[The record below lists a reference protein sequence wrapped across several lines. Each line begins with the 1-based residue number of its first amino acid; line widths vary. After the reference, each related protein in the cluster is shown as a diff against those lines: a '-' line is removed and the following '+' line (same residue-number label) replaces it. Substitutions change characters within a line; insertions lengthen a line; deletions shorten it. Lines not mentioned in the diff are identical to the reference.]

1 MWGRSVDG
9 QVLRFRLAG
18 INNQNFLMRDE
29 ETGSVWQQ
37 VTGEAIA
44 GPLRGKR
51 LAPVASDE
59 LRWGRARRESPATA
73 TVLRGEAAREAAG
86 DYDRGWEA
94 AIAGLPTVVDVRG
107 SALAPRALV
116 VGLEIDGV
124 ARAYPIERLREEVVV
139 VDEVGDAAVLLWMPD
154 ADSLRVFRRRL
165 RGDAAAIF
173 SRDGDRIVDAASGSA
188 FGFDGCASAGPRAG
202 ECLERLQAL
211 KDFWFDWRLY
221 HPETTI
227 YGLDGPGS

>member
-9 QVLRFRLAG
+9 QVLRFHLAG

-37 VTGEAIA
+37 VSGEAIA

-51 LAPVASDE
+51 LRPIPSDE
-59 LRWGRARRESPATA
+59 LRLARLREEAPAA
-73 TVLRGEAAREAAG
+73 TVLRGEATREAAG
-86 DYDRGWEA
+86 DYTPGWEA
-94 AIAGLPTVVDVRG
+94 ELAGLPTVVDTG
-107 SALAPRALV
+107 GTGLPPRALI
-116 VGLEIDGV
+116 VGLEVNGH
-124 ARAYPIERLREEVVV
+124 ARAYPIERLRDEVVV
-139 VDEVGDAAVLLWMPD
+139 LDEIGDVGVLLWMPD

-165 RGDAAAIF
+165 PGEGAAIF
-173 SRDGDRIVDAASGSA
+173 TRDGDRIVEVESASA
-188 FGFDGCASAGPRAG
+188 FTFDGCAAAGPRLG
-202 ECLERLQAL
+202 QCLDRVPAL

-227 YGLDGPGS
+227 YGVDAPR